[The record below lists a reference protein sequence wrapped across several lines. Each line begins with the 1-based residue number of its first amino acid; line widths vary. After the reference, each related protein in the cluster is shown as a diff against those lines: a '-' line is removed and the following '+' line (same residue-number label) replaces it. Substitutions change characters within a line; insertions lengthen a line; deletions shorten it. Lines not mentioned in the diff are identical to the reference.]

1 MSLRSL
7 SLRNIDPVPPSD
19 SNSFRIGLA
28 HWQDGLLWGPA
39 VGGHRRPGL
48 FSLKKTWLVMSL
60 SGAISPLEMAVCM
73 TWSEQSNEASQRAP
87 CTPWPQDTSWE
98 RGSSSLEAVMLPKT
112 KSQKRMSEKKATG
125 AEKSPQ
131 EASEAVWCIR
141 PSFVPFK
148 TEFICASALH
158 DYIFHIAG

>member
-1 MSLRSL
+1 
-7 SLRNIDPVPPSD
+7 
-19 SNSFRIGLA
+19 
-28 HWQDGLLWGPA
+28 
-39 VGGHRRPGL
+39 
-48 FSLKKTWLVMSL
+48 
-60 SGAISPLEMAVCM
+60 
-73 TWSEQSNEASQRAP
+73 
-87 CTPWPQDTSWE
+87 
-98 RGSSSLEAVMLPKT
+98 MLPKT

-131 EASEAVWCIR
+131 EASEAVR